1 MNLLITD
8 KARTNLEDFNMIVS
22 WNDQEINT
30 QIKLLKL
37 SDFID
42 GNSINIQEIFL
53 DSLNVTKNIL
63 VKNLNDYE
71 CSDRFKMQDFN
82 LIFEKSF
89 WEKIYSLA

>member
-30 QIKLLKL
+30 EIKLLKL

-42 GNSINIQEIFL
+42 GNSIKIQEIFL

-63 VKNLNDYE
+63 VKLN
-71 CSDRFKMQDFN
+71 F
-82 LIFEKSF
+82 
-89 WEKIYSLA
+89 